1 MEIKKFNI
9 DGKEIEF
16 VNESL
21 DTRNGFKHVTTMFIN
36 NCEYGRNTCYYLNRT
51 WECYRYQTVMR
62 GCVRNLIEIRIENL
76 KSNFKFENGYL
87 KMTAKRNEEFE
98 KYIANDAELKF
109 YNKLLDKL
117 K

>member
-21 DTRNGFKHVTTMFIN
+21 DTRHGFKHVTTMFIN

-51 WECYRYQTVMR
+51 WERYRYQTVMR
-62 GCVRNLIEIRIENL
+62 GCVQNLIEIRIENSVSDSDSESIDFSTIMDDEDDDLDWL
-76 KSNFKFENGYL
+76 K
-87 KMTAKRNEEFE
+87 
-98 KYIANDAELKF
+98 ELA
-109 YNKLLDKL
+109 
-117 K
+117 